1 MSQGERAALQARY
14 RELLEHV
21 RGLGFAVPGSVIERY
36 TGCAAPGCHCHDD
49 PPVKHGPYLQYTRKL
64 AGKTTSRRLDPE
76 QVERYREWIADRL
89 RLDDLLDQMDQRSDH
104 HDVRVRDERR
114 EEVRDRLRERVG
126 SADGR
131 PSLQRQGAG
140 AGVGIDQVSLEGKK
154 DGSEHPGLVPVAA
167 ADLIEGAKSAR

>member
-14 RELLEHV
+14 RELLERV

-36 TGCAAPGCHCHDD
+36 
-49 PPVKHGPYLQYTRKL
+49 
-64 AGKTTSRRLDPE
+64 
-76 QVERYREWIADRL
+76 REWIADRR